1 MYTTY
6 AFFCLLS
13 IAMTGSKDSPPPII
27 ADLVPRH
34 NQIVELNRSSGSTS
48 IDDNKVF
55 AKKLLGE
62 VLANQR
68 AALMEGKDGDVALLE
83 IINEKNL
90 RVDHVH
96 KYTDLRSFYGMEES
110 HKAMIVSEDEE
121 NTCLVFTCMQIASAI
136 ASPANAHRL
145 GNCAI
150 VFFFTNGFVHSSC
163 LREHQGITSFLPS
176 PPRNNRYCINFLRKM
191 DVQKSLHCFMKT
203 RFFLAVS
210 NI

>member
-1 MYTTY
+1 
-6 AFFCLLS
+6 
-13 IAMTGSKDSPPPII
+13 MTGSKDSPPPII

-136 ASPANAHRL
+136 TSPANAHRL

-150 VFFFTNGFVHSSC
+150 VFFSLMDSC
-163 LREHQGITSFLPS
+163 I
-176 PPRNNRYCINFLRKM
+176 PRACGSTKASHLS
-191 DVQKSLHCFMKT
+191 SLHLHETIDTASTSYERWMYKNHCI
-203 RFFLAVS
+203 AS
-210 NI
+210 